1 MKKVKVVDFYAE
13 WCGPCKMVLPIV
25 NQLIE
30 EYKENEEVEIVKVNV
45 DENSE
50 YAKSFNVRSIP
61 TIVFLV
67 DDEEKHRINGATSK
81 KVLIDKITEC
91 LN

>member
-1 MKKVKVVDFYAE
+1 MKKVKVIDFYAE

-25 NQLIE
+25 NQLID
-30 EYKENEEVEIVKVNV
+30 EYNENENIEITKINV
-45 DENSE
+45 DENPE
-50 YAKSFNVRSIP
+50 YAKSLNVRSIP

-67 DDEEKHRINGATSK
+67 DNEEKHRINGATSK
-81 KVLIDKITEC
+81 KVLIDKIIEC